1 MSFEP
6 DDIEQDLDVVSLL
19 VDIVEQLKLLNMR
32 IEEAFNTKLKESDL
46 NE

>member
-6 DDIEQDLDVVSLL
+6 DDLDSELGVESLL
-19 VDIVEQLKLLNMR
+19 TDILEQLKLLNMR
-32 IEEAFNTKLKESDL
+32 IEEAFNTKLKESDI